1 MTPKCPFCTEEE
13 FERKGCNHRLLS
25 LKYTFPVDIFVD
37 ACKNLN
43 LTDEEINNILT
54 RKQMPISLCDGFMEF
69 AYFNEIGFDSI
80 DFSLDKITDDGIIDK
95 FLFGFFEVYKDVENI
110 IDIIISFVDVL
121 GIVFKDKTKIEV
133 IFDYKFSDDEENFLT
148 IEKTYFYSDKTEIAK
163 KLRDI
168 IFVLYNIPTEIS
180 FFELSKLWY
189 KEKNKG
195 MIIFE
200 AVKDEKTK
208 EFYPLDKSKSD
219 FSPESI
225 ILFSDFYKGLLNLLK
240 KDSYLFFKLINTGKE
255 IFSDYPKIIGK
266 NIFTGKEKFEVHLF
280 KKEDY
285 IKEIDKVNGLVSTTR
300 QLFEEIEEK
309 FIFANFSKQENLKTK
324 KEKLDKAVSLGILDE
339 VMKNNVFYYWK
350 LLSNYVHYSF
360 SSAEDVVVDY
370 LQRYD
375 ILRQSYV
382 FLISKLIP
390 YIYLKG
396 LIK

>member
-1 MTPKCPFCTEEE
+1 MTPKCPFCTKEE
-13 FERKGCNHRLLS
+13 FEIKGCNHRLLS
-25 LKYTFPVDIFVD
+25 LKYTFSEDMVVDTCED
-37 ACKNLN
+37 LN
-43 LTDEEINNILT
+43 LTDEEKNNILN
-54 RKQMPISLCDGFMEF
+54 RQRISPSLCNRFVTYFEEIYFDNIEF
-69 AYFNEIGFDSI
+69 SI
-80 DFSLDKITDDGIIDK
+80 DKISDKGEIDQ
-95 FLFGFFEVYKDVENI
+95 FLFEFFDVYKNVE
-110 IDIIISFVDVL
+110 DIIEIIMDFIDVL
-121 GIVFKDKTKIEV
+121 GIAFKNKIRTEV

-148 IEKTYFYSDKTEIAK
+148 IEKTYFYSNKTEIAK
-163 KLRDI
+163 NLRDI
-168 IFVLYNIPTEIS
+168 IFVLFNIPTEIS

-255 IFSDYPKIIGK
+255 IFSEYPKIIGK
-266 NIFTGKEKFEVHLF
+266 NIFTGKEKFEAHLL

-285 IKEIDKVNGLVSTTR
+285 IKEIDKVNGLISTTR

-350 LLSNYVHYSF
+350 LLSNYVHYSV
-360 SSAEDVVVDY
+360 SSAKDVVDY
-370 LQRYD
+370 FQRCD

-390 YIYLKG
+390 YINSKG
-396 LIK
+396 LIKE